1 MPLGAAPLD
10 DVADRLAAIL
20 RGLQNAV
27 VADSDDGDLVIDG
40 DLVPRPLTPAAEAP
54 CEVWAVDGGQAL
66 VRDARCLQVY
76 VVRAGR
82 CCFVDRECRVEDEG
96 ELRAHLVG
104 VGQRAVELG
113 QLDGGLALPVNT
125 AVDVN
130 LLRERVEWDGIE
142 RTIREACT
150 GALVLVDGDLRP
162 DPRIP
167 VAWVTGMLEDATAR
181 GITVVG
187 VTKHTSLSRGGAPLI
202 GQLEA
207 EAEVRL
213 GVRSRWWARVGHS
226 PAATGVPFTVVAARL
241 DPDAPYSFRLDIAT
255 GVDPEPAIAAVAAVS
270 DDAAFPGY
278 PYPLTVADRLA
289 SCAPWLRDEAWMTIE
304 ERLRMAGI
312 PGDVLHRA
320 FADRHRLME
329 RAS

>member
-1 MPLGAAPLD
+1 MPLGAAPID
-10 DVADRLAAIL
+10 EVADRLVAIL
-20 RGLQNAV
+20 GGPSGV
-27 VADSDDGDLVIDG
+27 VQDAEDGDLIIDG
-40 DLVPRPLTPAAEAP
+40 DLAPRPLTPASAAP

-82 CCFVDRECRVEDEG
+82 CCFVDRVATVEDEG
-96 ELRAHLVG
+96 ALRAHLVG
-104 VGQRAVELG
+104 VGQRAMELSR
-113 QLDGGLALPVNT
+113 LDGGLRLAANT

-142 RTIREACT
+142 RTISEAAP

-162 DPRIP
+162 DPRLP
-167 VAWVTGMLEDATAR
+167 LDWVTELLADATAR

-187 VTKHTSLSRGGAPLI
+187 ITKHTSLARGGAPLI

-207 EAEVRL
+207 EADALL
-213 GVRSRWWARVGHS
+213 GTRSRWWAPIGHS
-226 PAATGVPFTVVAARL
+226 PGGTSVPFTVVAARL
-241 DPDAPYSFRLDIAT
+241 DPDAAYSFRVDVAAGI
-255 GVDPEPAIAAVAAVS
+255 DPESALTQLATVC

-289 SCAPWLRDEAWMTIE
+289 ACPPWLREEAWMTIE
-304 ERLRMAGI
+304 EHLRMAGV

-320 FADRHRLME
+320 FSDRHRMME

>member
-20 RGLQNAV
+20 AGPSGV
-27 VADSDDGDLVIDG
+27 VADGDDGDLIIDG
-40 DLVPRPLTPAAEAP
+40 DLTPRLLTPAATPAS
-54 CEVWAVDGGQAL
+54 EVWAIDGGQAL

-82 CCFVDRECRVEDEG
+82 CCFVDRVATVEDEG

-104 VGQRAVELG
+104 TGQRGIELARV
-113 QLDGGLALPVNT
+113 DGGLHLPANT
-125 AVDVN
+125 AVDIN

-142 RTIREACT
+142 RTLGEASP

-162 DPRIP
+162 DPRLP
-167 VAWVTGMLEDATAR
+167 LAWVTELLADATDR

-202 GQLEA
+202 GQLER
-207 EAEVRL
+207 EADVSL
-213 GVRSRWWARVGHS
+213 GARSRWWAPIGHS
-226 PAATGVPFTVVAARL
+226 DARSQVPFTVVAARL
-241 DPDAPYSFRLDIAT
+241 DPDAAYSFRLDIAI
-255 GVDPEPAIAAVAAVS
+255 GVDPEVAIAQVACVS

-289 SCAPWLRDEAWMTIE
+289 ACPPWLREEAWMTLE
-304 ERLRMAGI
+304 EQLRMAGI

-320 FADRHRLME
+320 FDDRHRSME

>member
-20 RGLQNAV
+20 AGPSGV
-27 VADSDDGDLVIDG
+27 VTEGDDGDLVIDG
-40 DLVPRPLTPAAEAP
+40 DLVPRPLTPAPAAP
-54 CEVWAVDGGQAL
+54 NQVWAVDGGQAL

-82 CCFVDRECRVEDEG
+82 CCFTDRVAVVEDEG

-104 VGQRAVELG
+104 VGQRGVELAR
-113 QLDGGLALPVNT
+113 LDGGLALPVNT
-125 AVDVN
+125 AIDVN

-142 RTIREACT
+142 RTIHEAAP

-167 VAWVTGMLEDATAR
+167 TQWATELLASAAER
-181 GITVVG
+181 GVTVVG
-187 VTKHTSLSRGGAPLI
+187 VTKHTSLARGGSPLL

-207 EAEVRL
+207 EAEHAL
-213 GVRSRWWARVGHS
+213 GKRATWWARVGHS
-226 PAATGVPFTVVAARL
+226 PAETGVPFTVVAARL
-241 DPDAPYSFRLDIAT
+241 DPDAPYSFRLDIAE
-255 GVDPEPAIAAVAAVS
+255 GAEPELAVAQLATVC

-289 SCAPWLRDEAWMTIE
+289 ACPPWLRDEAWMTIE
-304 ERLRMAGI
+304 EKLRIAGV

>member
-1 MPLGAAPLD
+1 MPLGDAPLD

-20 RGLQNAV
+20 AGPTGV
-27 VADSDDGDLVIDG
+27 VTDTEDGDLIIDG
-40 DLVPRPLTPAAEAP
+40 DLVPRPLTPAPAAP
-54 CEVWAVDGGQAL
+54 PEVWAVDGGQAL

-82 CCFVDRECRVEDEG
+82 CCFVDRVAKVEEEG

-113 QLDGGLALPVNT
+113 RLDGGLALPANT

-142 RTIREACT
+142 RTLREACA

-167 VAWVTGMLEDATAR
+167 VEWVTELLASATER
-181 GITVVG
+181 GVSVVG
-187 VTKHTSLSRGGAPLI
+187 VTKHTSLARGGAPLI

-207 EAEVRL
+207 EADASL
-213 GVRSRWWARVGHS
+213 GPRTRWWARVGHS
-226 PAATGVPFTVVAARL
+226 PAETGVPFTVVAARL
-241 DPDAPYSFRLDIAT
+241 DPDAAYSFRLDVAA
-255 GVDPEPAIAAVAAVS
+255 GVDPETAIAQVAAIA

-289 SCAPWLRDEAWMTIE
+289 ACPPWLREEAWMTLE
-304 ERLRMAGI
+304 EKLHIAGV
-312 PGDVLHRA
+312 PADVLHRA

>member
-20 RGLQNAV
+20 GGPSGV
-27 VADSDDGDLVIDG
+27 VADGDDGDLIIDG
-40 DLVPRPLTPAAEAP
+40 DLTPRLLTPAAAP
-54 CEVWAVDGGQAL
+54 APEVWAIDGGQAL
-66 VRDARCLQVY
+66 VRDARCLQIY

-82 CCFVDRECRVEDEG
+82 CCFVDRVATLEDEG

-104 VGQRAVELG
+104 IGQRGVELARV
-113 QLDGGLALPVNT
+113 DGGLHLPANT
-125 AVDVN
+125 AIDIN

-142 RTIREACT
+142 RTLGEASP

-162 DPRIP
+162 DPRLP
-167 VAWVTGMLEDATAR
+167 LQWVTELLADATAR

-202 GQLEA
+202 GQLEL
-207 EAEVRL
+207 EANDAL
-213 GVRSRWWARVGHS
+213 GARSRWWAPIGHS
-226 PAATGVPFTVVAARL
+226 AAERGVPFTVVAARL
-241 DPDAPYSFRLDIAT
+241 DPDAAYSFRLDIAV
-255 GVDPEPAIAAVAAVS
+255 GIDPEVAIAQVAYVS

-289 SCAPWLRDEAWMTIE
+289 ACPPWLREEAWMIIE
-304 ERLRMAGI
+304 EHLRMAGV

-320 FADRHRLME
+320 FDDRHRSME

>member
-10 DVADRLAAIL
+10 DVASRLAAIL
-20 RGLQNAV
+20 RGPSGLA
-27 VADSDDGDLVIDG
+27 SDAEDGDLVIDG
-40 DLVPRPLTPAAEAP
+40 DLVPRSLTPAPGPPPEA
-54 CEVWAVDGGQAL
+54 WAVDGGQAL

-82 CCFVDRECRVEDEG
+82 CCFVDRVAKVEDEG

-104 VGQRAVELG
+104 VGQRGVELSK
-113 QLDGGLALPVNT
+113 LDGGLALPANT

-130 LLRERVEWDGIE
+130 LLRERIEWDGIE
-142 RTIREACT
+142 RTINEACA

-162 DPRIP
+162 DPRLP
-167 VAWVTGMLEDATAR
+167 VDWVTELLADATAR

-207 EAEVRL
+207 EADATL
-213 GVRSRWWARVGHS
+213 GPRSRWWARVGHS
-226 PAATGVPFTVVAARL
+226 PGATGVPFTVVAARL
-241 DPDAPYSFRLDIAT
+241 DPDAAYSFRLDVAAGI
-255 GVDPEPAIAAVAAVS
+255 DPQAAVAQVATLA

-289 SCAPWLRDEAWMTIE
+289 ACPPWIRDEAWMTIAE
-304 ERLRMAGI
+304 ELRVAGV
-312 PGDVLHRA
+312 PGDVVHRA

>member
-20 RGLQNAV
+20 GSPSGV
-27 VADSDDGDLVIDG
+27 VADGDDGDLIIDG
-40 DLVPRPLTPAAEAP
+40 DLVPRVLTPAAAP
-54 CEVWAVDGGQAL
+54 AREVWAVDGGQAL

-82 CCFVDRECRVEDEG
+82 CCFVDRVATVEDEG
-96 ELRAHLVG
+96 ELRAHLIG
-104 VGQRAVELG
+104 IGQRGVELARV
-113 QLDGGLALPVNT
+113 DGGLHLPANT
-125 AVDVN
+125 AIDIN

-142 RTIREACT
+142 RTLGEAAP

-162 DPRIP
+162 DPRLP
-167 VAWVTGMLEDATAR
+167 LGWVTELLADATAR

-202 GQLEA
+202 GQLER
-207 EAEVRL
+207 EADLAL
-213 GVRSRWWARVGHS
+213 GPRSRWWASVGHS
-226 PAATGVPFTVVAARL
+226 AAERGVPFTVVAARL
-241 DPDAPYSFRLDIAT
+241 DPDAAYSFRLDIAE
-255 GVDPEPAIAAVAAVS
+255 GIDPEVAIAQVACVS

-289 SCAPWLRDEAWMTIE
+289 ACPPWLREEAWMTLE
-304 ERLRMAGI
+304 EHLRMAGV

-320 FADRHRLME
+320 FDDRHRSME

>member
-1 MPLGAAPLD
+1 MALGAAPLD

-20 RGLQNAV
+20 AGPSGV
-27 VADSDDGDLVIDG
+27 VTEADDGDLVIDG
-40 DLVPRPLTPAAEAP
+40 DLVPRVLTPAPTAP
-54 CEVWAVDGGQAL
+54 PQVWAVDGGQAL

-82 CCFVDRECRVEDEG
+82 CCFTDRVAVVEDEG

-104 VGQRAVELG
+104 VGQRGIELAR
-113 QLDGGLALPVNT
+113 LDGGLALPVNT
-125 AVDVN
+125 AIDVN

-142 RTIREACT
+142 RTIAEAAP

-167 VAWVTGMLEDATAR
+167 TPWATELLEFATER
-181 GITVVG
+181 GVTVVG
-187 VTKHTSLSRGGAPLI
+187 VTKHTSLARGGSPLL

-207 EAEVRL
+207 EAEATL
-213 GVRSRWWARVGHS
+213 GARAMWWARVGHS
-226 PAATGVPFTVVAARL
+226 PAETGVPFTVVAARL

-255 GVDPEPAIAAVAAVS
+255 NLDPELAVAQVATVC

-289 SCAPWLRDEAWMTIE
+289 ACPPWLRDEAWMTISE
-304 ERLRMAGI
+304 KLRLAGV

>member
-20 RGLQNAV
+20 AGPTGV
-27 VADSDDGDLVIDG
+27 VQDAEDGDLVIDG
-40 DLVPRPLTPAAEAP
+40 DLIPRPLTPAPAAP
-54 CEVWAVDGGQAL
+54 VEVWAVDGGQVL

-82 CCFVDRECRVEDEG
+82 CCFVDRVAKIEDEG

-104 VGQRAVELG
+104 IGQRAVELG
-113 QLDGGLALPVNT
+113 RLDGGLALPANT

-142 RTIREACT
+142 RTIHEACA

-167 VAWVTGMLEDATAR
+167 VNWVTELLASATER
-181 GITVVG
+181 GVTVVG
-187 VTKHTSLSRGGAPLI
+187 VTKHTSLARGGAPLI

-207 EAEVRL
+207 EAHATL
-213 GVRSRWWARVGHS
+213 GTRQRWWARVGHS
-226 PAATGVPFTVVAARL
+226 PAETGVPFTVVAARL
-241 DPDAPYSFRLDIAT
+241 DPDAPYSFRLDIAL
-255 GVDPEPAIAAVAAVS
+255 GADPETALAQVATVC

-289 SCAPWLRDEAWMTIE
+289 ACPPWLRDEAWMSIE
-304 ERLRMAGI
+304 EKLHVAGV
-312 PGDVLHRA
+312 PADVLHRA

>member
-20 RGLQNAV
+20 AGPSG
-27 VADSDDGDLVIDG
+27 VAADGDDGDLVIDG
-40 DLVPRPLTPAAEAP
+40 DLVPRALTPAP
-54 CEVWAVDGGQAL
+54 SPPNEVWAVDGGQAL

-82 CCFVDRECRVEDEG
+82 CCFVDRVATVEEEG

-104 VGQRAVELG
+104 VGQRGVELSR
-113 QLDGGLALPVNT
+113 LDGGLALPANT

-142 RTIREACT
+142 RTIHEASP

-162 DPRIP
+162 DPRLP
-167 VAWVTGMLEDATAR
+167 LGWVTEMLASATAR
-181 GITVVG
+181 GITVIG
-187 VTKHTSLSRGGAPLI
+187 VTKHTSLSRRGAPLI

-207 EAEVRL
+207 EAEAAL
-213 GVRSRWWARVGHS
+213 GGRARWWASIGHS
-226 PAATGVPFTVVAARL
+226 PGATAVPFTVVAARL
-241 DPDAPYSFRLDIAT
+241 DPDAAYSFRLDVADGI
-255 GVDPEPAIAAVAAVS
+255 DPDTAVAQLATVA

-289 SCAPWLRDEAWMTIE
+289 AFPPWLRDEAWMTLE
-304 ERLRMAGI
+304 EHLRVAGV

-320 FADRHRLME
+320 FADRHRMME

>member
-1 MPLGAAPLD
+1 MSLGAAPLD

-20 RGLQNAV
+20 AGPSAV
-27 VADSDDGDLVIDG
+27 VSDTEDGELVIDG
-40 DLVPRPLTPAAEAP
+40 DLVPRPLAAAPAP
-54 CEVWAVDGGQAL
+54 PPEVWAVDGGQAL

-76 VVRAGR
+76 VVRSGR
-82 CCFVDRECRVEDEG
+82 CCFVDRVATVEDEG

-104 VGQRAVELG
+104 VGQRGVELAR
-113 QLDGGLALPVNT
+113 LDGGLALPANT
-125 AVDVN
+125 AIDVN

-142 RTIREACT
+142 RTIREACE

-167 VAWVTGMLEDATAR
+167 VPWVTELLASATAR
-181 GITVVG
+181 GVSVVG
-187 VTKHTSLSRGGAPLI
+187 VTKHTSLARGGAPLI

-207 EAEVRL
+207 EAEAAL
-213 GVRSRWWARVGHS
+213 GPRAMWWARVGHS
-226 PAATGVPFTVVAARL
+226 PEATGVPFTVVAARL
-241 DPDAPYSFRLDIAT
+241 DADAAYSFRLDIAA
-255 GVDPEPAIAAVAAVS
+255 GVDPERAIAQVATVA

-289 SCAPWLRDEAWMTIE
+289 ACPPWIRDEAWMTIA
-304 ERLRMAGI
+304 ERLRMAGV

>member
-20 RGLQNAV
+20 RGPSGV
-27 VADSDDGDLVIDG
+27 VADAEDGDLVIDG
-40 DLVPRPLTPAAEAP
+40 DLLPRPLTPAPAP
-54 CEVWAVDGGQAL
+54 PNEVWAVDGGQAL

-82 CCFVDRECRVEDEG
+82 CCFVNRVATVEDEG

-104 VGQRAVELG
+104 VGQRGVELSR
-113 QLDGGLALPVNT
+113 LDGGLALPANT

-142 RTIREACT
+142 RTINEASP

-162 DPRIP
+162 DPRLP
-167 VAWVTGMLEDATAR
+167 LPWVTELLATATAR
-181 GITVVG
+181 GISVVG

-207 EAEVRL
+207 EADASL
-213 GVRSRWWARVGHS
+213 GARSRWWAPIGHS
-226 PAATGVPFTVVAARL
+226 PGATGVPFTVVAARL
-241 DPDAPYSFRLDIAT
+241 DPDAAYSFRLDVAVGIDPAT
-255 GVDPEPAIAAVAAVS
+255 AIAQVATVA

-289 SCAPWLRDEAWMTIE
+289 ACPPWLREEAWMTLE
-304 ERLRMAGI
+304 ESLRMAGI

-320 FADRHRLME
+320 FTDRHRMME

>member
-1 MPLGAAPLD
+1 MPLGSAPLD
-10 DVADRLAAIL
+10 DVAERLAAIL
-20 RGLQNAV
+20 AGPSGV
-27 VADSDDGDLVIDG
+27 VTEGDDGDLVIDG
-40 DLVPRPLTPAAEAP
+40 DLIPRPLTPAAAAP
-54 CEVWAVDGGQAL
+54 REVWAIDGGQAL

-82 CCFVDRECRVEDEG
+82 CCFTDRVAVVEEEG

-104 VGQRAVELG
+104 VGQRGVELAR
-113 QLDGGLALPVNT
+113 LDGGLALPVNT
-125 AVDVN
+125 AIDVN

-142 RTIREACT
+142 RTIHEAAA

-167 VAWVTGMLEDATAR
+167 RAWVTDLLASATTR
-181 GITVVG
+181 DVTVIG
-187 VTKHTSLSRGGAPLI
+187 VTKHTSLARGGSPLL

-207 EAEVRL
+207 EADTTL
-213 GVRSRWWARVGHS
+213 GKRARWWARVGHA
-226 PAATGVPFTVVAARL
+226 PAETSVPFTVVAARL
-241 DPDAPYSFRLDIAT
+241 DPDAPYSFRLDIAA
-255 GVDPEPAIAAVAAVS
+255 GADPESAIAKLATVC

-289 SCAPWLRDEAWMTIE
+289 ACPPWLRDEAWMTIE
-304 ERLRMAGI
+304 EKLRLSGI

>member
-10 DVADRLAAIL
+10 DVANRLAAIL
-20 RGLQNAV
+20 GGSSTV
-27 VADSDDGDLVIDG
+27 VADGDDGDLVIDG
-40 DLVPRPLTPAAEAP
+40 DLIPRPLTPAGAP
-54 CEVWAVDGGQAL
+54 ATEVWAIDGGQAL

-82 CCFVDRECRVEDEG
+82 CCYVDRVATVEDEG

-104 VGQRAVELG
+104 TGQRGVELAKI
-113 QLDGGLALPVNT
+113 DGGLQFPANT
-125 AVDVN
+125 AIDIN

-142 RTIREACT
+142 RTIQEAAP

-162 DPRIP
+162 DPRLP
-167 VAWVTGMLEDATAR
+167 LNWVTELLADATQR

-187 VTKHTSLSRGGAPLI
+187 ITKHTSLSRGGAPLI
-202 GQLEA
+202 GQLER
-207 EAEVRL
+207 EASAAL
-213 GVRSRWWARVGHS
+213 GPRTRWWAPIGHS
-226 PAATGVPFTVVAARL
+226 IAERGVPFTVVAARL
-241 DPDAPYSFRLDIAT
+241 DPDAPYSFRLDIAE
-255 GVDPEPAIAAVAAVS
+255 GIDPEMAIAQVACVS

-289 SCAPWLRDEAWMTIE
+289 ACPPWIREEAWLQLQD
-304 ERLRMAGI
+304 RLHVAGV
-312 PGDVLHRA
+312 PSDVLDRA
-320 FADRHRLME
+320 FADRHRMME

>member
-1 MPLGAAPLD
+1 MPLASAPLD

-20 RGLQNAV
+20 AGPSGV
-27 VADSDDGDLVIDG
+27 VADGDDGELVIDG
-40 DLVPRPLTPAAEAP
+40 DLVPQLLTPAPQAP
-54 CEVWAVDGGQAL
+54 NEVWAVDGGQAL
-66 VRDARCLQVY
+66 VRDARCLQVF

-82 CCFVDRECRVEDEG
+82 CCFVDRVAKVEDEG

-104 VGQRAVELG
+104 IGQRGVELAK
-113 QLDGGLALPVNT
+113 LDGGLALPVNT

-142 RTIREACT
+142 RTIDEAAP

-167 VAWVTGMLEDATAR
+167 TPWATELFARATERGVTV
-181 GITVVG
+181 IG
-187 VTKHTSLSRGGAPLI
+187 VTKHTSLSRGGSPLL

-207 EAEVRL
+207 EADATL
-213 GVRSRWWARVGHS
+213 GPRTRWWARVGHS
-226 PAATGVPFTVVAARL
+226 PEATGVPFTVVAAKL

-255 GVDPEPAIAAVAAVS
+255 GIDAELAVAQLATVC

-289 SCAPWLRDEAWMTIE
+289 ACPPWLRDEAWMTIE
-304 ERLRMAGI
+304 EKLRLSGV

>member
-1 MPLGAAPLD
+1 MSLPSAPLT
-10 DVADRLAAIL
+10 DVADRLAAVL
-20 RGLQNAV
+20 NGAAGAV
-27 VADSDDGDLVIDG
+27 NDAGDGDLIIDG
-40 DLVPRPLTPAAEAP
+40 DLVPRALVPHAAP
-54 CEVWAVDGGQAL
+54 PVEVWAVDGGQAL

-82 CCFVDRECRVEDEG
+82 CRFEDRRATLEEEG
-96 ELRAHLVG
+96 DLRAHLVG
-104 VGQRAVELG
+104 VGQRGVELA
-113 QLDGGLALPVNT
+113 QVDGGLRLPPNT

-142 RTIREACT
+142 RTLSEASP

-162 DPRIP
+162 DPRLP
-167 VAWVTGMLEDATAR
+167 LQWVTELLADATAR

-202 GQLEA
+202 GQLER
-207 EAEVRL
+207 EADLSL
-213 GVRSRWWARVGHS
+213 GARSRWWAPIGHS
-226 PAATGVPFTVVAARL
+226 PAERGVPFTVVAARL
-241 DPDAPYSFRLDIAT
+241 DPDAPYSFRLDIAV
-255 GVDPEPAIAAVAAVS
+255 GIDPEVAIAQVACVS

-289 SCAPWLRDEAWMTIE
+289 ACPPWLREEAWMTIE
-304 ERLRMAGI
+304 EHLRMAGV

-320 FADRHRLME
+320 FDDRHRSME